1 MVVELGNLAIGIF
14 LIVFGLIIAGFLI
27 YLFKNYCQAR
37 LKNNRRISADQRRQ
51 LDPMKSVL
59 ANDEDSVIKLHTMEQ
74 ILKQE
79 EKSALNQGKSVNL
92 VALKFQK
99 PETTSNKGPKS
110 PGKDQSKITKGESSK
125 DTY

>member
-1 MVVELGNLAIGIF
+1 MVVELGNLAIVIF
-14 LIVFGLIIAGFLI
+14 LIVFGLIIVGFLI

-37 LKNNRRISADQRRQ
+37 TKNNRRISADQRRQ
-51 LDPMKSVL
+51 LDPMKSVM
-59 ANDEDSVIKLHTMEQ
+59 ATDEESTIKLHTMEQ

-99 PETTSNKGPKS
+99 PESSSSKGPKS
-110 PGKDQSKITKGESSK
+110 PIKDQSRISKNDFSK
-125 DTY
+125 DAN